1 MESDFFGLNFF
12 FSSFFSSS
20 DYGDGGVNAKLYIA
34 PIPRTTTEENV
45 SAYSI
50 SLFKALLFL
59 VSESQKMIVFVVPV
73 Q

>member
-1 MESDFFGLNFF
+1 MESDFFGLNLC

-50 SLFKALLFL
+50 SLQSPF
-59 VSESQKMIVFVVPV
+59 VFGF
-73 Q
+73 